1 MHHKSEAFEKFQK
14 YKVEAEKQLGIYIK
28 QFQSDRGGESG
39 ELKSYLAKEG
49 IISQLSSLGTPQ
61 KNGVSKRRNGTLLD
75 MVRSMLNYSSLL

>member
-49 IISQLSSLGTPQ
+49 IIYQLPSLGTPQ
-61 KNGVSKRRNGTLLD
+61 KNGVSKQRNETLLD